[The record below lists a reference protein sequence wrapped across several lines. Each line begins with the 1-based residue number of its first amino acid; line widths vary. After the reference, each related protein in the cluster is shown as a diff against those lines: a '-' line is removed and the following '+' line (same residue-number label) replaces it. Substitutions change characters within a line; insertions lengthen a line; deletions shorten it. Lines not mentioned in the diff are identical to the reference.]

1 MSQNLLINVEQN
13 TVLKVFPKTAT
24 SAQIISRKIQASQ
37 REKEQS
43 KLFDAEK
50 LFKASVH
57 AKLIEAGAREFCAE
71 NGHKWF
77 ENFSRCEEE
86 EYVQLCEACMKTR
99 LLKYRC
105 SLKWCPCCNW
115 RVSFKRR
122 ELMERM
128 TCGIYDVKHV
138 VLTQRNFTTGLLPK
152 IRESRANLAKIRR
165 QKFLGKVRGGCASLE
180 FTNEKKGWH
189 LHWHMIV
196 QAEFVPAGKLAKA
209 WGKLVGQEY
218 AIVNVKPV
226 DEISY
231 LQEICKY
238 VVKGSELAS
247 WTPKQI
253 LEFVIALKGTRCFGS
268 FGKFREMQKYAN
280 ALIACEKVDAEPC
293 ECGSTAYYFAKNEG
307 EAHRLWTKDHE

>member
-13 TVLKVFPKTAT
+13 AVLKVLTKTT
-24 SAQIISRKIQASQ
+24 NSAEIITRKIRASQ
-37 REKEQS
+37 REKQQE
-43 KLFDAEK
+43 KLFEAEK
-50 LFKASVH
+50 IFKASVH
-57 AKLIEAGAREFCAE
+57 AKLIRAGAREFCATE
-71 NGHKWF
+71 GHKWF
-77 ENFSRCEEE
+77 ENFSKCEEE
-86 EYVQLCEACMKTR
+86 EYVQMCEACQRTR
-99 LLKYRC
+99 ILKYRC

-115 RVSFKRR
+115 RISLKRR

-138 VLTQRNFTTGLLPK
+138 VLTQRNFTTALLPK

-180 FTNEKKGWH
+180 FTNERKGWH
-189 LHWHMIV
+189 LHWHMIM
-196 QAEFVPAGKLAKA
+196 QAEFVPAGKLAIA

-238 VVKGSELAS
+238 VVKGYELSS
-247 WTPKQI
+247 WTPAQI
-253 LEFVIALKGTRCFGS
+253 LEFVLALKGTRCFGS
-268 FGKFREMQKYAN
+268 FGKFRELQKYAR
-280 ALIACEKVDAEPC
+280 ALIECEKVEAEPC
-293 ECGSTAYYFAKNEG
+293 PCGNETYIHAKSES
-307 EAHRLWTKDHE
+307 EARSIHARLF

>member
-1 MSQNLLINVEQN
+1 MEQ
-13 TVLKVFPKTAT
+13 
-24 SAQIISRKIQASQ
+24 
-37 REKEQS
+37 
-43 KLFDAEK
+43 
-50 LFKASVH
+50 
-57 AKLIEAGAREFCAE
+57 
-71 NGHKWF
+71 
-77 ENFSRCEEE
+77 
-86 EYVQLCEACMKTR
+86 
-99 LLKYRC
+99 
-105 SLKWCPCCNW
+105 
-115 RVSFKRR
+115 
-122 ELMERM
+122 M

-138 VLTQRNFTTGLLPK
+138 VLTQRNFTTALLPK
-152 IRESRANLAKIRR
+152 IRESRKNLAKIRR

-247 WTPKQI
+247 WTPDQI
-253 LEFVIALKGTRCFGS
+253 LEFVLALKGTRCFGS

-280 ALIACEKVDAEPC
+280 ALIACEKIDAEPC
-293 ECGSTAYYFAKNEG
+293 DCGNDSYIFAKSES
-307 EAHRLWTKDHE
+307 EARRIHEKIF